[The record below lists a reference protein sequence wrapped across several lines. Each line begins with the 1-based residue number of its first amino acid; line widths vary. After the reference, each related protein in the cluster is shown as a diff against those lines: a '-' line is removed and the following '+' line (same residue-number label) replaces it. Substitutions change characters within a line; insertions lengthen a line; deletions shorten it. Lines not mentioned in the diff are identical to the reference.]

1 MYSVIYK
8 YVGHWMYGLALDNL
22 AYSLGMLKPFTLHAF
37 SSYDK
42 TLNVTLCPGEATGR
56 TKYSRL
62 LARVGMPSHVAG
74 PSFERRKEVQLVRSS
89 SFR

>member
-1 MYSVIYK
+1 MTYVYSVIYK

-42 TLNVTLCPGEATGR
+42 TLNVTLCPGEAHRPNKIQQIAGTSGHAFTRGR
-56 TKYSRL
+56 
-62 LARVGMPSHVAG
+62 A
-74 PSFERRKEVQLVRSS
+74 F
-89 SFR
+89 F